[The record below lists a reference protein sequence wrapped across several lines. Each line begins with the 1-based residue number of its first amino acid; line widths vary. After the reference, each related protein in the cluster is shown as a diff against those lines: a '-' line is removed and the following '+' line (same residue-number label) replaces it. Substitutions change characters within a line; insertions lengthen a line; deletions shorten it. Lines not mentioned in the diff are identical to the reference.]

1 MYEGKKAEL
10 EMKKAILA
18 GGIWESK
25 VFQCKILAYHAEEE
39 RVYLL
44 LEDDSLADIV
54 LDAVYE
60 CRIETG
66 TTWHGS
72 EGRIKERYYN
82 EHGKINSKIYT
93 DHPILYDRFDSV
105 YFHHQPFF
113 ARIYVSAPYR
123 SERSFNRNDRGRAS
137 YDRRCKTE

>member
-18 GGIWESK
+18 GGILESK

-72 EGRIKERYYN
+72 EGRIKESYYN
-82 EHGKINSKIYT
+82 EHGKILEFQIENGFYKNSIK
-93 DHPILYDRFDSV
+93 SV
-105 YFHHQPFF
+105 DKQE
-113 ARIYVSAPYR
+113 V
-123 SERSFNRNDRGRAS
+123 E
-137 YDRRCKTE
+137 

>member
-18 GGIWESK
+18 GGILESK

-72 EGRIKERYYN
+72 EGRIKEFQIENGFY
-82 EHGKINSKIYT
+82 KNSIK
-93 DHPILYDRFDSV
+93 SV
-105 YFHHQPFF
+105 DKQE
-113 ARIYVSAPYR
+113 V
-123 SERSFNRNDRGRAS
+123 E
-137 YDRRCKTE
+137 

>member
-18 GGIWESK
+18 GGYWNQSI
-25 VFQCKILAYHAEEE
+25 QCKILAYHAEEE

-82 EHGKINSKIYT
+82 EHGKFKNSK
-93 DHPILYDRFDSV
+93 
-105 YFHHQPFF
+105 
-113 ARIYVSAPYR
+113 
-123 SERSFNRNDRGRAS
+123 
-137 YDRRCKTE
+137 